1 MPLTGLPDAVD
12 APDTVVMIMFP
23 PLHGFAVTDV
33 FRVYYATVS
42 GTGPFEAIRLRRGF
56 CRRIRRDDGFM
67 SQYVRLVVASAPP
80 GRAFAGRAAYA
91 HDSGI

>member
-33 FRVYYATVS
+33 FRVYYATVAGHHS
-42 GTGPFEAIRLRRGF
+42 RRFGY
-56 CRRIRRDDGFM
+56 GA
-67 SQYVRLVVASAPP
+67 V
-80 GRAFAGRAAYA
+80 FAGESDEMTALCLNM
-91 HDSGI
+91 

>member
-1 MPLTGLPDAVD
+1 MNRGAYRILGGRALRSPAPAWIASRMPLTGLPDAVD

-42 GTGPFEAIRLRRGF
+42 GTGPFEAIRLRRWILPANPT
-56 CRRIRRDDGFM
+56 R
-67 SQYVRLVVASAPP
+67 
-80 GRAFAGRAAYA
+80 
-91 HDSGI
+91 